1 MESSDK
7 KMVLGLLTNVR
18 FIAGF
23 GLGVFINQ
31 ELGTDK
37 VRFYVNNPQVAI
49 EDATEKIKSFRKSE

>member
-1 MESSDK
+1 
-7 KMVLGLLTNVR
+7 MVLGLLTNVR
-18 FIAGF
+18 FIAGV

>member
-1 MESSDK
+1 MEISDK

-18 FIAGF
+18 FIAGV

>member
-1 MESSDK
+1 
-7 KMVLGLLTNVR
+7 MVLGLLTNFR

-31 ELGTDK
+31 ELGTEK

-49 EDATEKIKSFRKSE
+49 DDATETIKGFRKNE